1 MTEQTP
7 EPSSAAESQQEPL
20 KLDVPVYDYV
30 EKGADPEGF
39 ETRDDNTGD
48 NE

>member
-7 EPSSAAESQQEPL
+7 EPTNVDESKPEPL

-30 EKGADPEGF
+30 EKSGSPEDL
-39 ETRDDNTGD
+39 ETRDGRAKDK
-48 NE
+48 E